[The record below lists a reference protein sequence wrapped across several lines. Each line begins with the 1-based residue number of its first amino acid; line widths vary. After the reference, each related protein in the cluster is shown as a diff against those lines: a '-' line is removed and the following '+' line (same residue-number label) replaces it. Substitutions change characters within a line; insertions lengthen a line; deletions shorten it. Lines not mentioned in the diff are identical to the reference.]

1 MAQEKVIV
9 IGAGA
14 AGTMAALTAADRGA
28 RVVLIDG
35 NEKLGRK
42 LYATGNGRCN
52 FTNTGCS
59 PADYNGA
66 GDGFTEAVLDQFTPG
81 DCIRFFETEGLLTR
95 EETEG
100 RCYPYSGRAAG
111 LVEVLERACRR
122 RDIELLLGDRALDVS
137 LAGTPAGASP
147 ARTPGGMPAEQPESC
162 VISAGKAGV
171 RSGGA
176 SPARTLG
183 GMPAGARTS
192 TDVEP
197 AGASPAGCASLA
209 GTPGGNA
216 GADVQAGSGADSGVT
231 GPKFRVRCE
240 SGRIVA
246 GDALIIACGGR
257 AGLQFGSTGDG
268 YGFARTFGHT
278 LAETRPALTA
288 VECAGVSGAGGTPD
302 QKLMERLRGVRARG
316 RVTLICDGKETA
328 SESGE
333 IQFTGT
339 GISGICVYDLTRF
352 MDAPRPAKPGKKKK
366 NRSGR
371 FPEPEKHDYVISVD
385 LLPELTEDELTDLAE
400 HFSATAGTL
409 SEGLS
414 GILDRKLAEVVA
426 EICGDDQREAA
437 HVMKRL
443 SFSVTC
449 TKGWEESQVTRGGV
463 NRSEI
468 APETMESKLVDGL
481 YFCGEVVDVDGR
493 CGGYNLQWA
502 WASGRVAGSLK
513 SRSKRDA
520 E

>member
-1 MAQEKVIV
+1 
-9 IGAGA
+9 
-14 AGTMAALTAADRGA
+14 MAALTAADRGA

-122 RDIELLLGDRALDVS
+122 RGIELLLGDRALDVS

-147 ARTPGGMPAEQPESC
+147 ADVQ
-162 VISAGKAGV
+162 
-171 RSGGA
+171 
-176 SPARTLG
+176 
-183 GMPAGARTS
+183 AGARTG

-197 AGASPAGCASLA
+197 AGASPAG
-209 GTPGGNA
+209 
-216 GADVQAGSGADSGVT
+216 VQAGSGADPGVT

-288 VECAGVSGAGGTPD
+288 VECAGVSGGGGTPD
-302 QKLMERLRGVRARG
+302 QKLMEHLRGVRARG

-352 MDAPRPAKPGKKKK
+352 MDAPRPVKPGKKKK
-366 NRSGR
+366 NRPGR

-385 LLPELTEDELTDLAE
+385 LLPELTEEELTELVKK
-400 HFSATAGTL
+400 FSATAGTL
-409 SEGLS
+409 SGGLS
-414 GILDRKLAEVVA
+414 GIVDRKLAETVSGIGG
-426 EICGDDQREAA
+426 EDHREAA
-437 HVMKRL
+437 HVLKNL
-443 SFSVTC
+443 AFPVTC

-468 APETMESKLVDGL
+468 DRETLESKLVDGL
-481 YFCGEVVDVDGR
+481 YFCGEVLDVDGR

-502 WASGRVAGSLK
+502 WASGRAAGSLK

-520 E
+520 K

>member
-1 MAQEKVIV
+1 
-9 IGAGA
+9 
-14 AGTMAALTAADRGA
+14 MAALTAADRGA

-122 RDIELLLGDRALDVS
+122 RGIELLLGDRALDVS
-137 LAGTPAGASP
+137 LAGTPGGASA
-147 ARTPGGMPAEQPESC
+147 ARTPGGMPA
-162 VISAGKAGV
+162 
-171 RSGGA
+171 
-176 SPARTLG
+176 
-183 GMPAGARTS
+183 GARTG
-192 TDVEP
+192 TDVQS

-209 GTPGGNA
+209 GTPGGTPA
-216 GADVQAGSGADSGVT
+216 GAKACADVQSAGASPADVQADSGADPGVT

-302 QKLMERLRGVRARG
+302 QKLMEHLRGVRARG

-352 MDAPRPAKPGKKKK
+352 MDAPRPVKPGKKKK
-366 NRSGR
+366 NRPGR

-385 LLPELTEDELTDLAE
+385 LLPELTEEELTELVKN
-400 HFSATAGTL
+400 FSATAGTL
-409 SEGLS
+409 SGGLS
-414 GILDRKLAEVVA
+414 GIVDRKLAETVSGIGG
-426 EICGDDQREAA
+426 EDHREAA
-437 HVMKRL
+437 HVLKNMA
-443 SFSVTC
+443 FPVTC

-468 APETMESKLVDGL
+468 DRETLESKLVDGL
-481 YFCGEVVDVDGR
+481 YFCGEVLDVDGR

-502 WASGRVAGSLK
+502 WASGRAAGSLK